1 MSTKTHRLVMRATDE
16 QVKAI
21 WHAAE
26 LEGVLPSEFIR
37 RAAVERAHE
46 VIERY
51 HVIKVTLEQGERMMA
66 ALDRKGEDDVEH

>member
-1 MSTKTHRLVMRATDE
+1 MAEKTQRLTTRATDE
-16 QVKAI
+16 QIKAI

-26 LEGVLPSEFIR
+26 LEGILPSEFIR

-51 HVIKVTLEQGERMMA
+51 HVIRVTMEQGERMMA
-66 ALDRKGEDDVEH
+66 ALDKTGAQQ